1 MESNMQ
7 DRSHQP
13 EFLFNLT
20 YAPRDNFWLSFN
32 DILYN
37 VSCLSMALN
46 NKEDPLF
53 IKKIVENT
61 RYRLEE
67 LQRFYSNK
75 LMEKEETITTPY
87 DGICGVSM
95 DGFMRDEYESHNR

>member
-1 MESNMQ
+1 MQ

-20 YAPRDNFWLSFN
+20 YVPRDNFWLSFN
-32 DILYN
+32 DILHN
-37 VSCLSMALN
+37 ISCLSMALN

-61 RYRLEE
+61 KYRLEE
-67 LQRFYSNK
+67 AQRLYSQGSQARP
-75 LMEKEETITTPY
+75 EKKVMAPY
-87 DGICGVSM
+87 DGIKGISM
-95 DGFMRDEYESHNR
+95 DGFVKDEI